1 MATRVVAYRS
11 FVIRMRR
18 GATIEL
24 CLVMMVLTRQLTDRS
39 CRVQLRPRG
48 LRRWPVGD
56 KVRLVGRGRVQPTH
70 QHYRGESGKKDK
82 PPGSEAQL
90 SRRQSTVGLAH
101 SDRTVST

>member
-1 MATRVVAYRS
+1 MATCVVAYRS

-24 CLVMMVLTRQLTDRS
+24 CLVMMVLTRRLTDRS

-48 LRRWPVGD
+48 LRRWSVGD
-56 KVRLVGRGRVQPTH
+56 KVRLVRRGRVQPTH
-70 QHYRGESGKKDK
+70 QHYRGKSGKKDE
-82 PPGSEAQL
+82 PSGLAAQL
-90 SRRQSTVGLAH
+90 SRLQRTDGLAH